1 MTKEECLKELAQ
13 PELPQERAAYLL
25 GYLKALDPQH
35 LPPRELWDRVLGGN
49 DERMNRHFSWG
60 ATDALIE
67 VIYPRL
73 QEKGISMEQF
83 GSAMRALNEGQDFLL
98 WVHVQL
104 NPELAEHYPKRMARI
119 AARLGARAEA

>member
-1 MTKEECLKELAQ
+1 MNKEECITELTD

-25 GYLKALDPQH
+25 GYLKALDPQY

-73 QEKGISMEQF
+73 QAVGISLEQF
-83 GSAMRALNEGQDFLL
+83 GSALRALEGNDFLL

-104 NPELAEHYPKRMARI
+104 NPELAERYPKRMARI
-119 AARLGARAEA
+119 AARLGSRAEA